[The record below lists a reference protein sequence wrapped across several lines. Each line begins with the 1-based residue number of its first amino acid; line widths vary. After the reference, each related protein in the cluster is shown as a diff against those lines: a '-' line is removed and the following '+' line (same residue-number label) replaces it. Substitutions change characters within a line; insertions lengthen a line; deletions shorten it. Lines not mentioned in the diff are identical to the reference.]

1 MGRRIRRKT
10 TSITTATLVVAA
22 ATVVAFAAVSVSSSS
37 PGFPGTIQPPPVPSQ
52 QQSTTKSDDN
62 SKTTNKGSSST
73 SSDDEAGEAGESS
86 SDWDDALIMEE
97 DPLAFVVN
105 HVDAIHS
112 HSSDGDNETESEND
126 GEIIIGKETETEK
139 TKPETTGESALES
152 QEPAVSNSSVVPPSP
167 PPLKVPSKSEAEQ
180 LGQQGD
186 EAGDQQNDDI
196 GKSKTPLQ
204 ASQASPNSSPEEE
217 PSQELEQQHQ
227 EEDQQGNSDTTTD
240 STTTISQ
247 TPKPP
252 RRSPRNSKDHDRHP
266 SNNKPLQTL
275 EKLQQLLDNTDY
287 LTSSSSTSGTGLGG
301 EDHSQNP
308 NHQQQ
313 VQNQQQHAQNSS
325 KSSVPG
331 INSLWTS
338 KDRTKY
344 KKQQRLQKEQIRLK
358 HQQEDQLRKQ
368 QQQIHSL
375 SVETEDFSD
384 TDDGLGYTLPNLPVY
399 LSDGEEDTD
408 EAMFLSDQIGS
419 ARAATP
425 KSSSSSP
432 SLSASRLLA
441 ASQQKQQTQQQR
453 QALTIAQQQYLQQQR
468 DLFFA
473 QDQQNQQQRQPPPA
487 NPLHYPNQ
495 QLSQQQQQQQQHA
508 YYGAGPY
515 PPPPPLGFY
524 PYGPPPPQYYN
535 GGPLPP
541 QQYQPSSFYPY
552 PSFPTI
558 ATTVPRNPRQITSA
572 LPAVNEQEQS
582 QQRGEEESSADQ
594 DSNKSLEG
602 EVTGDETTVSPGGVV
617 YPQPPPPFDAS
628 YYPQSPEQQ
637 EQWHLQQLRIL
648 QAQEKYERD
657 LRRKHQTMVMVATL
671 RSFAVST
678 WKTFGSFRKV
688 STCLFLMTAT
698 CYASV
703 SPRNLPYLEY
713 NRRFYEN
720 LHKVALVV
728 LPPLVGYGWLVV
740 DWNQSR
746 VQLGGA
752 ASASASNPRILSP
765 ASLPTPASAA
775 LTNGETNR
783 HGSNGSTVIPD
794 GDPETANSATQGGS
808 LAGAIHNLIHSFYS
822 SFVYGYL
829 WVFVLEIA
837 WTTFLRLAIFLAWEP
852 DMFGVKLPWSKT
864 PLSAFQGGSEA
875 RAPPFLILP
884 WVLRDYKYRPKGI
897 TLVAADILTSCVA
910 CPIIE
915 EFAKLRLLQWTMPL
929 SK

>member
-1 MGRRIRRKT
+1 
-10 TSITTATLVVAA
+10 
-22 ATVVAFAAVSVSSSS
+22 
-37 PGFPGTIQPPPVPSQ
+37 
-52 QQSTTKSDDN
+52 
-62 SKTTNKGSSST
+62 
-73 SSDDEAGEAGESS
+73 
-86 SDWDDALIMEE
+86 MEE
-97 DPLAFVVN
+97 DPLAFV
-105 HVDAIHS
+105 VDAIHS
-112 HSSDGDNETESEND
+112 HSSDGDNETESENE
-126 GEIIIGKETETEK
+126 GETTILRKETETEAA
-139 TKPETTGESALES
+139 KPETKGESELES
-152 QEPAVSNSSVVPPSP
+152 QKTAAVSNASVVPPPP
-167 PPLKVPSKSEAEQ
+167 PPLKVPPKSEGECP
-180 LGQQGD
+180 GQQGD
-186 EAGDQQNDDI
+186 EVRNQHYNGTGDQQNDDT
-196 GKSKTPLQ
+196 GKSKTPPQ
-204 ASQASPNSSPEEE
+204 ASQASSNSRPEEE
-217 PSQELEQQHQ
+217 PSQEQGEQNQRQ
-227 EEDQQGNSDTTTD
+227 NQRGNSDTISTD
-240 STTTISQ
+240 STTTTTTTSQ
-247 TPKPP
+247 NKQPP
-252 RRSPRNSKDHDRHP
+252 RQNPRHSKDHDRHP

-287 LTSSSSTSGTGLGG
+287 LTSSSSTSGKGMVG
-301 EDHSQNP
+301 EDHIQNS
-308 NHQQQ
+308 NHLQQ
-313 VQNQQQHAQNSS
+313 VQNKQQQQHAKNAS

-358 HQQEDQLRKQ
+358 HQQEDLLRKQ
-368 QQQIHSL
+368 QQQIQSF

-408 EAMFLSDQIGS
+408 EAMFLADQIGS
-419 ARAATP
+419 ARAVTP
-425 KSSSSSP
+425 ESTSSP
-432 SLSASRLLA
+432 SSSAARLLA
-441 ASQQKQQTQQQR
+441 ASKQKQQTQKQR
-453 QALTIAQQQYLQQQR
+453 QALTTAQQQYLQEQR

-495 QLSQQQQQQQQHA
+495 HS

-515 PPPPPLGFY
+515 PPPPPPGFY
-524 PYGPPPPQYYN
+524 PYPPPQYYN

-552 PSFPTI
+552 PSFPQI
-558 ATTVPRNPRQITSA
+558 DTTVPRNPGQIASA
-572 LPAVNEQEQS
+572 SPTANVQEQS
-582 QQRGEEESSADQ
+582 QQRGDEESSAGQ

-602 EVTGDETTVSPGGVV
+602 EGTGDEITGSTGGVV
-617 YPQPPPPFDAS
+617 YPQPAS
-628 YYPQSPEQQ
+628 YYPQTPEQQ
-637 EQWHLQQLRIL
+637 EQWHLQQLKVL

-657 LRRKHQTMVMVATL
+657 LRRKHQTMIMVATL
-671 RSFAVST
+671 RSYAVST
-678 WKTFGSFRKV
+678 WKTFGSVRKMT
-688 STCLFLMTAT
+688 SCLALMAAT
-698 CYASV
+698 SYASV

-720 LHKVALVV
+720 LQKVALVV

-740 DWNQSR
+740 DWNQFR

-752 ASASASNPRILSP
+752 ASASNLRILSSALLP
-765 ASLPTPASAA
+765 APGSAA
-775 LTNGETNR
+775 LTNGKTNI
-783 HGSNGSTVIPD
+783 HGSNGNPVVPE
-794 GDPETANSATQGGS
+794 GDTETANSATQGGS
-808 LAGAIHNLIHSFYS
+808 LAGAIHHLIHSFYT
-822 SFVYGYL
+822 SFIYGYL

-875 RAPPFLILP
+875 PPFLILP
-884 WVLRDYKYRPKGI
+884 WALRDYKYRPKGI